1 MNNKLTAI
9 ATFLRVAEA
18 GSFSAAAR
26 QLGMKQSAV
35 SQQIAALEQELG
47 VVLLHRTT
55 RAMMLTEQGE
65 HYRRDM
71 QRVLNAMQEAERR
84 LNPAKPQFQGRVHV
98 QLPSGLGSLLLPHLL
113 ALQKQYPGL
122 HLMLSLDDR
131 IADLVT
137 EGVDVALRLGH
148 EPPPSHAAR
157 VLARIET
164 ALFAAPGHYAV
175 QSVDDLAEYPHVR
188 FSGIPLDAPL
198 RIISAD
204 ETRDVQVKTVFRAN
218 TSDALL
224 QALESGIGI
233 GGMQRPLAAR
243 ALRAGRLVPILADW
257 RLPDRFLYAVYPD
270 ARFIPPRVRSVI
282 ALIEVRL
289 PELAVGS

>member
-26 QLGMKQSAV
+26 QIGMKQSAV

-84 LNPAKPQFQGRVHV
+84 LTRR
-98 QLPSGLGSLLLPHLL
+98 SLSFRDECMSSCQAVSAVFCCRISL
-113 ALQKQYPGL
+113 ALQKQYPEL

-188 FSGIPLDAPL
+188 FSGLPLDAPL

-204 ETRDVQVKTVFRAN
+204 ETETCRLRPFFGPTPAMRCCRRWNPVSASEGCSDRWRPGPSGLEGWCRSWLTGDYRTVSCMPSIPMPVLFR
-218 TSDALL
+218 
-224 QALESGIGI
+224 
-233 GGMQRPLAAR
+233 R
-243 ALRAGRLVPILADW
+243 
-257 RLPDRFLYAVYPD
+257 
-270 ARFIPPRVRSVI
+270 
-282 ALIEVRL
+282 
-289 PELAVGS
+289 GSEA

>member
-84 LNPAKPQFQGRVHV
+84 LNPAEPQFQG
-98 QLPSGLGSLLLPHLL
+98 
-113 ALQKQYPGL
+113 
-122 HLMLSLDDR
+122 
-131 IADLVT
+131 
-137 EGVDVALRLGH
+137 
-148 EPPPSHAAR
+148 
-157 VLARIET
+157 
-164 ALFAAPGHYAV
+164 
-175 QSVDDLAEYPHVR
+175 
-188 FSGIPLDAPL
+188 
-198 RIISAD
+198 
-204 ETRDVQVKTVFRAN
+204 
-218 TSDALL
+218 
-224 QALESGIGI
+224 
-233 GGMQRPLAAR
+233 
-243 ALRAGRLVPILADW
+243 
-257 RLPDRFLYAVYPD
+257 
-270 ARFIPPRVRSVI
+270 
-282 ALIEVRL
+282 
-289 PELAVGS
+289 

>member
-84 LNPAKPQFQGRVHV
+84 LNPAEPQFQGRVHV

-113 ALQKQYPGL
+113 CPCSSQ
-122 HLMLSLDDR
+122 
-131 IADLVT
+131 
-137 EGVDVALRLGH
+137 
-148 EPPPSHAAR
+148 
-157 VLARIET
+157 
-164 ALFAAPGHYAV
+164 
-175 QSVDDLAEYPHVR
+175 
-188 FSGIPLDAPL
+188 IPLH
-198 RIISAD
+198 RYMHW
-204 ETRDVQVKTVFRAN
+204 QFRN
-218 TSDALL
+218 
-224 QALESGIGI
+224 
-233 GGMQRPLAAR
+233 
-243 ALRAGRLVPILADW
+243 
-257 RLPDRFLYAVYPD
+257 
-270 ARFIPPRVRSVI
+270 
-282 ALIEVRL
+282 
-289 PELAVGS
+289 

>member
-1 MNNKLTAI
+1 MSSCQA
-9 ATFLRVAEA
+9 V
-18 GSFSAAAR
+18 
-26 QLGMKQSAV
+26 SAV
-35 SQQIAALEQELG
+35 FCCRICWRCRNSI
-47 VVLLHRTT
+47 
-55 RAMMLTEQGE
+55 
-65 HYRRDM
+65 
-71 QRVLNAMQEAERR
+71 
-84 LNPAKPQFQGRVHV
+84 
-98 QLPSGLGSLLLPHLL
+98 
-113 ALQKQYPGL
+113 
-122 HLMLSLDDR
+122 LMLSLDDR
-131 IADLVT
+131 IADLIT

-175 QSVDDLAEYPHVR
+175 QSVDDLAACPHVR
-188 FSGIPLDAPL
+188 FSGLPLDAPL

-282 ALIEVRL
+282 ALIEARL

>member
-55 RAMMLTEQGE
+55 RAMMLTEQGV

-84 LNPAKPQFQGRVHV
+84 LNPAEPQFQGRVHV

-113 ALQKQYPGL
+113 ALQKQYPEL

-164 ALFAAPGHYAV
+164 ALRDVLGQFALAFALAALLLAAAYAV
-175 QSVDDLAEYPHVR
+175 V
-188 FSGIPLDAPL
+188 SGM
-198 RIISAD
+198 
-204 ETRDVQVKTVFRAN
+204 VKRQLTQ
-218 TSDALL
+218 T
-224 QALESGIGI
+224 EE
-233 GGMQRPLAAR
+233 RP
-243 ALRAGRLVPILADW
+243 
-257 RLPDRFLYAVYPD
+257 
-270 ARFIPPRVRSVI
+270 
-282 ALIEVRL
+282 
-289 PELAVGS
+289 